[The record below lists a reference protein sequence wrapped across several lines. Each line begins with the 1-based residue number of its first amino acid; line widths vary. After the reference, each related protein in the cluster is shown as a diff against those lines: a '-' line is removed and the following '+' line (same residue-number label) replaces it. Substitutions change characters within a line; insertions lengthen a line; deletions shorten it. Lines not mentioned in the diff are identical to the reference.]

1 MRIRKHGKVTDNLWF
16 LGHEESCIYL
26 LEGHRESMIISGGM
40 SYIMPRVLQQMSD
53 FGIDRTR
60 IKKILILHSHFDHVG
75 VVPSFKRTQPDLVI
89 YGSARAWEILNRG
102 EAIET
107 INAFSKKVAER
118 MGMLDVCSA
127 YDLDWRND
135 ISGQTVR
142 EGDQFDLGGVDV
154 HVLETPGHSS
164 CSISAY
170 VPQLKALFPSDG
182 GGIPFKDTIITS
194 GNSNFTKYQHSLEK
208 LEPMEVDYYCADHYG
223 YVSGDEAGDFISS
236 SIQFAR
242 ERRARIESVYRKT
255 GDVNAAAAELVT
267 SFFLVNPDYLLPREI
282 FEGVFRQMVR
292 HVAGTLKG

>member
-1 MRIRKHGKVTDNLWF
+1 MRIRRHGKVTDHLWH

-26 LEGHRESMIISGGM
+26 LEGHQESMIISGGM
-40 SYIMPRVLQQMSD
+40 SYIMPRVLQQMND
-53 FGIDRTR
+53 FGIDRAR
-60 IKKILILHSHFDHVG
+60 IKKILILHSHFDHTG
-75 VVPSFKRTQPDLVI
+75 IVPSFKRTQPDLVI

-102 EAIET
+102 ETIQT

-135 ISGQTVR
+135 ISGQKVR

-194 GNSNFTKYQHSLEK
+194 GNSNFTKFQQSLEK
-208 LEPMEVDYYCADHYG
+208 LEPLEVDYYCADHYG
-223 YVSGDEAGDFISS
+223 YVTGDEARNFISS
-236 SIQFAR
+236 SIDFAR
-242 ERRARIESVYRKT
+242 ERRSRMERVYRKT
-255 GDVNAAAAELVT
+255 GDVNGAAAELVT
-267 SFFLVNPDYLLPREI
+267 SFFLENPDYLLPREI

-292 HVAGTLKG
+292 HIAGTLKG